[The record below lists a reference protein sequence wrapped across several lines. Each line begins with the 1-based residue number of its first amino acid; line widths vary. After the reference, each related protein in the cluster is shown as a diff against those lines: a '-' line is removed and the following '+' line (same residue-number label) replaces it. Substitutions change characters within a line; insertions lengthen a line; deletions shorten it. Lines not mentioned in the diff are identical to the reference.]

1 MDLEQFEDRR
11 MGRYISSLTAAGA
24 SSGHC
29 QGSVPR
35 ALACAQYGGMVM
47 AESDEDLER
56 RWVAQIATGDKRA
69 FEQLFRR
76 HGERIF
82 RYVVRLISDPQKA
95 EEVTNDVMLEVWK
108 NAGRFESRS
117 KVSTWL
123 LGIARHR
130 ALNAV
135 RRKELAT
142 TDIDDAP
149 AIVDEAQADGEQLTA
164 RSEEA
169 RTLREG
175 LRAALGRL
183 STEHRDVVELTFFH
197 GLSYAEIASIAGCPE
212 NTVKTRM
219 FHAKKQLRRILAE
232 LNLDL
237 TMMEIAS

>member
-1 MDLEQFEDRR
+1 MA
-11 MGRYISSLTAAGA
+11 RYIPSLTRAGTSSRGCLRSPRREESCAA
-24 SSGHC
+24 H
-29 QGSVPR
+29 
-35 ALACAQYGGMVM
+35 GGRVM
-47 AESDEDLER
+47 SASDEDLER
-56 RWVAQIATGDKRA
+56 QWVAQIAAGDKRA
-69 FEQLFRR
+69 FERLFRQ

-135 RRKELAT
+135 RRKQVAT

-149 AIVDEAQADGEQLTA
+149 AAVDDGQLNAEQQQEQA
-164 RSEEA
+164 EEA
-169 RTLREG
+169 MALRDG
-175 LRAALGRL
+175 LRVALGRL
-183 STEHRDVVELTFFH
+183 SPEHRDVVELTFFH
-197 GLSYAEIASIAGCPE
+197 GCSYSEIAQIAGCPE

>member
-1 MDLEQFEDRR
+1 
-11 MGRYISSLTAAGA
+11 MG
-24 SSGHC
+24 
-29 QGSVPR
+29 
-35 ALACAQYGGMVM
+35 
-47 AESDEDLER
+47 ESDEDLER
-56 RWVAQIATGDKRA
+56 RWIAQIAGGDKRA

-135 RRKELAT
+135 RRKQIAT

-149 AIVDEAQADGEQLTA
+149 AVVDDAQVDGEQLMERA
-164 RSEEA
+164 EDENA
-169 RTLREG
+169 LRDG
-175 LRAALGRL
+175 LRTALGLL
-183 STEHRDVVELTFFH
+183 SPEHRDVVELTFFH
-197 GLSYAEIASIAGCPE
+197 GCSYAQIAEIAGCPE

-219 FHAKKQLRRILAE
+219 FHAKKHLRRILAE

-237 TMMEIAS
+237 TLMEIAS